1 MYELGQPTPPAL
13 TQGVSPR
20 SAADTFERL
29 SLSVWKL
36 VTTRE
41 RKKRKKRKSL
51 SSLRPAMSDAHSL
64 HR

>member
-1 MYELGQPTPPAL
+1 M

-20 SAADTFERL
+20 FAADTFERL